1 MSFIRLVIVIVIL
14 ALPCSSMAADPSTQ
28 PYAKHILDFISRT
41 DPVLQSEVEKID
53 EALREKFQMTREQ
66 SSVGV
71 HDLRRERLALIH
83 PDRIAYGA
91 SVPKIGILLAYFEL
105 NPRAATELDPIVRK
119 ELGQMIKVSSNEMA
133 AKYSR
138 DLGLKA
144 IQGVIEKY
152 KLYDPIR
159 GGGIW
164 VGKHYGKDAERHPD
178 PVGKHS
184 HAVTVRQVM
193 RFYLIMMQG
202 KLVSPEASQRMRE
215 IFASPDIPHQHVKF
229 VAGLAGREGVKIL
242 RKSGSWENA
251 LHDSAVVEGP
261 NRHYIL
267 VALTDHAKGD
277 EYLAELARA
286 VDDFMQKR

>member
-1 MSFIRLVIVIVIL
+1 MSPRLIGFFMLL
-14 ALPCSSMAADPSTQ
+14 ASSSSFAADPAATQ

-41 DPVLQSEVEKID
+41 DPGLQAEVVRID
-53 EALREKFQMTREQ
+53 DALREKFGMTREQ
-66 SSVGV
+66 TSVGV
-71 HDLRRERLALIH
+71 LDLRRDRLALIH
-83 PDRIAYGA
+83 ADRIEYGA

-105 NPRAATELDPIVRK
+105 TPRAATDLDPTVRK
-119 ELGQMIKVSSNEMA
+119 ELGQMIKISSNEMA

-138 DLGLKA
+138 DLGLKS
-144 IQGVIEKY
+144 IQAVIDKY

-178 PVGKHS
+178 PVGQHS

-193 RFYLIMMQG
+193 RFYLLMMQG
-202 KLVSPEASQRMRE
+202 KLVSSDASQRMRE
-215 IFASPDIPHQHVKF
+215 IFESPDIPHQQTKF

-242 RKSGSWENA
+242 RKSGSWENS
-251 LHDSAVVEGP
+251 LHDSAVVEGS

-267 VALTDHAKGD
+267 VALTNHPKGD
-277 EYLAELARA
+277 DYLAAFA
-286 VDDFMQKR
+286 ASVDDVMKK

>member
-1 MSFIRLVIVIVIL
+1 MSFVRFVIVIL
-14 ALPCSSMAADPSTQ
+14 ALSRLSMAADPSTQ

-41 DPVLQSEVEKID
+41 DPALQSEVEKID
-53 EALREKFQMTREQ
+53 DALREKFGMTREQ

-71 HDLRRERLALIH
+71 LDLRRERLALIH
-83 PDRIAYGA
+83 PDRIVYGA

-105 NPRAATELDPIVRK
+105 NPRATTELDPTVRK

-138 DLGLKA
+138 DLGLNA
-144 IQGVIEKY
+144 IQGVIDKY

-164 VGKHYGKDAERHPD
+164 VGKHYGKDAERYPD

-184 HAVTVRQVM
+184 HAATVRQVM
-193 RFYLIMMQG
+193 RFYLLMIQG
-202 KLVSPEASQRMRE
+202 KLVSPDASQRMRE
-215 IFASPDIPHQHVKF
+215 IFESPDISHQQVKF
-229 VAGLAGREGVKIL
+229 VAGLAGRAGVKVL

-267 VALTDHAKGD
+267 VALTNHARGD
-277 EYLAELARA
+277 EYLAEFARA
-286 VDDFMQKR
+286 VDDVMMKPK